1 MNKGLKAWELYQ
13 GCVEQECDDYGAKET
28 IEKSLKALE
37 IIKSKSVNVKNLIIY
52 CFEFKDTYEDY
63 VDVFNY
69 GDNYWDLG
77 RELLTKEEFNLLKEV
92 LLWNTHIYIAQ

>member
-1 MNKGLKAWELYQ
+1 MSKGLEALKDIK
-13 GCVEQECDDYGAKET
+13 ECLFWSDKGLQDIET
-28 IEKSLKALE
+28 IEKELKALE

-52 CFEFKDTYEDY
+52 CFELKDTYEDY
-63 VDVFNY
+63 IDVFNY

-92 LLWNTHIYIAQ
+92 LLWTD